1 MSVDNSYYALNA
13 EKSSFTLNAEK
24 LHFSPGTSTAHHQ
37 TGAPLQSRCA
47 FVIIGVTQTECV
59 QNAQL
64 IQVLEN
70 TAVSVITDWLA
81 FGNEQAIIYME
92 ELQVALPTFFA
103 GNSGLEVYSR
113 IYIMGVDC

>member
-1 MSVDNSYYALNA
+1 MSVDNSYSALNA

-81 FGNEQAIIYME
+81 FGNEQTIHGGVASCTSDVFRREFWVGSLFPYIYN
-92 ELQVALPTFFA
+92 
-103 GNSGLEVYSR
+103 GS
-113 IYIMGVDC
+113 